1 MFFDDPSL
9 DLEISLV
16 LLGVSFI
23 ISVFIFIFK
32 RNFKLALIWFS
43 VLGNLSFLV
52 NLGSRMYSFYRIE
65 WFAYIVFIF
74 WPLANLFLIFIYAYG
89 FFKKK

>member
-52 NLGSRMYSFYRIE
+52 NLGSRMYSFYRVE
-65 WFAYIVFIF
+65 WFVYFVFIF
-74 WPLANLFLIFIYAYG
+74 WPLINFFLIIVYVYK
-89 FFKKK
+89 FKKK

>member
-9 DLEISLV
+9 DLQISLV
-16 LLGVSFI
+16 LLGFSFL
-23 ISVFIFIFK
+23 ISITIFIFK
-32 RNFKLALIWFS
+32 RNFFLSLIWFL

-65 WFAYIVFIF
+65 FFAYFVFIF
-74 WPLANLFLIFIYAYG
+74 WPLINILLIFYYVYK
-89 FFKKK
+89 FKKK